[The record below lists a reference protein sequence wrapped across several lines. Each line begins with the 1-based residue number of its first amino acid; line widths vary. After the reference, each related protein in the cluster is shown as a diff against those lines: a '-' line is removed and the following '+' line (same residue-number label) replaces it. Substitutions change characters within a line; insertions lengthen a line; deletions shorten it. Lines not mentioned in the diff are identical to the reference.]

1 MDEGMS
7 DGGMSLDLFKRLS
20 EATCRATPEDIGL
33 TPEQERKIREW
44 EERASHQE
52 ESFDSMTPEE
62 REAYGVKPTESLEK
76 KQRRDEEEHPS
87 KKYPSK

>member
-1 MDEGMS
+1 MSEGMNEGMS
-7 DGGMSLDLFKRLS
+7 PDLWERLQ
-20 EATCRATPEDIGL
+20 EATGREESGYTGL

-52 ESFDSMTPEE
+52 ESFASMKPGE
-62 REAYGVKPTESLEK
+62 REAYGVKLTESLEE